1 MRKFRL
7 VLLFLIVVAVLAV
20 ASGPM
25 LVSDHAEKSDV
36 IVVLGGDRNEIR
48 YNRAVELLRAGYGE
62 RLLLDAD
69 LDWEFF
75 GRTEV
80 EYASEFLEHAP
91 EDIRAKV
98 QVCPYDADSTF
109 EEVESVTQCLKRL
122 RVHSALLVTSTY
134 HTRRALSTFRKR
146 EPDYRWSATGAPDP
160 YAWSLHW
167 WQHREWAKTHVGEW
181 ERMIW
186 WQLVDRWRT

>member
-1 MRKFRL
+1 MRYSCASFLFTPLNELMKKLRL
-7 VLLFLIVVAVLAV
+7 ALVFVVLAAALAAL

-48 YNRAVELLRAGYGE
+48 YNRAVELLRAGYGQ

-69 LDWEFF
+69 LNWTFF

-80 EYASEFLEHAP
+80 EYAREFLEHAP
-91 EDIRAKV
+91 EDIRSKV

-109 EEVESVTQCLKRL
+109 EEVESVAQCLKKL
-122 RVHSALLVTSTY
+122 QVHPRPAGDL
-134 HTRRALSTFRKR
+134 HLSH
-146 EPDYRWSATGAPDP
+146 ETGAFDLPK
-160 YAWSLHW
+160 A
-167 WQHREWAKTHVGEW
+167 
-181 ERMIW
+181 
-186 WQLVDRWRT
+186 